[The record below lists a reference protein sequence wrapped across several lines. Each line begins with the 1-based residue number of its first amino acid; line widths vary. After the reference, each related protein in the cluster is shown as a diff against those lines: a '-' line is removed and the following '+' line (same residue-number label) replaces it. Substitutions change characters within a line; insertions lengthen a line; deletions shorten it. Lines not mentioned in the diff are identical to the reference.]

1 MPYVA
6 DHPRHLRSQMEE
18 PTAYVQTDNYRPTAT
33 QALAVWVEKRSQSA
47 SLRIKYGLMD
57 AEGELSRL
65 SVLKNNWDSYGADA
79 PSAQAIDAAR
89 IMLHELAAALIRP
102 STVVGSAGGG
112 VSIYFMHGNRTA
124 YIENYNDGSQALVMY
139 DQNGTTEVLEL
150 GIDLDRAE
158 VSGRILRHLD

>member
-1 MPYVA
+1 
-6 DHPRHLRSQMEE
+6 MEE

-33 QALAVWVEKRSQSA
+33 QALAVWVEKRSQST

-57 AEGELSRL
+57 AESELSRL
-65 SVLKNNWDSYGADA
+65 SVLRSNWDSYGADA

-89 IMLHELAAALIRP
+89 IILNELAATLIRP
-102 STVVGSAGGG
+102 STVVASASGG

-139 DQNGTTEVLEL
+139 DQNGSTEVLEL

-158 VSGRILRHLD
+158 VGGRILRHLD